1 MMEYGA
7 RFRKMRKRAGLSQ
20 EDLSGVMHMSRSN
33 VSRLESNKLK
43 ISFDD
48 AIKWAQATNSQDML
62 IALVCNIDI
71 ASATQIVTE
80 SLKLVGTILL
90 GGLI

>member
-1 MMEYGA
+1 MEYGA

-80 SLKLVGTILL
+80 SLKLVGAILL

>member
-20 EDLSGVMHMSRSN
+20 EDLSEAMHMSRSN

-71 ASATQIVTE
+71 ASAAQMIADTFQTA
-80 SLKLVGTILL
+80 GTILL

>member
-1 MMEYGA
+1 MELGTTL
-7 RFRKMRKRAGLSQ
+7 RRMRRNAGFSQ
-20 EDLSGVMHMSRSN
+20 EKFAERMHMSRSN
-33 VSRLESNKLK
+33 ISKLEGNKLEIRGK
-43 ISFDD
+43 DLIRWVQETS
-48 AIKWAQATNSQDML
+48 SQDIL
-62 IALVCNIDI
+62 IALLCNIDI